1 MCSSADKNVNIGSG
15 HEFFILHFFIV
26 KWRQDEVGYFS
37 ARLGKMQQ
45 LVIFFC
51 SSAKMEL
58 AVQLWPSKNTER
70 VRLQL
75 SKSLSPAVADE
86 IRQGRQFIFSEIPA
100 SLGFPSPSVVSLCL
114 GRFKAYWWRS
124 RWNLLSYSQKYSQS
138 VFSSVNIKR
147 KRKCFSCTIW
157 SRQRYE
163 RRLQT
168 PFLSCCVFGGFFLS
182 HSPKPFFP
190 IFFALLVTVSAKT
203 EINF

>member
-1 MCSSADKNVNIGSG
+1 
-15 HEFFILHFFIV
+15 
-26 KWRQDEVGYFS
+26 
-37 ARLGKMQQ
+37 
-45 LVIFFC
+45 
-51 SSAKMEL
+51 MEL